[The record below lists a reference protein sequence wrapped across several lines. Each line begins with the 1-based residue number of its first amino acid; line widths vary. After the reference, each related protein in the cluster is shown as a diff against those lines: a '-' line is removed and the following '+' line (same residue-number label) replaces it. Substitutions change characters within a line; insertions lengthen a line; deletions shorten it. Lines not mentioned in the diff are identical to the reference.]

1 VTQQTVEELAKAYGD
16 RADSYEELWA
26 PIIRPHGRAL
36 FEALEPGRA
45 ERVLDLGT
53 GTGALLPDIAA
64 AAPRASIVAVDRSEG
79 MLRLARHPAM
89 RAVMDAQAIALSD
102 GSADRVVMAFVI
114 FTVPNPAG
122 VVAEVHRV
130 LRPSGLFGVATWGDE
145 PDVGADEV
153 WTEELAAHGAADDPV
168 TGINRRDVTN
178 SGEKLE
184 TLFAGAGFADVRT
197 WTDRLDLV
205 WKPENYVDFLA
216 GGGPVRRRLDTLE
229 PETRRRCL
237 EKVRARVAGLEPED
251 LAERSQIVFAVGTKP

>member
-26 PIIRPHGRAL
+26 PVIRPHGRAL
-36 FEALEPGRA
+36 FEALDPA
-45 ERVLDLGT
+45 EARLVLDLGT

-64 AAPRASIVAVDRSEG
+64 GAPRASVVAVDRSEG

-102 GSADRVVMAFVI
+102 ASVDRVVMAFVI
-114 FTVPNPAG
+114 FTVPDPAG

-130 LRPSGLFGVATWGDE
+130 LRPGGLFGVATWGDE
-145 PDVGADEV
+145 PEVPADEV

-168 TGINRRDVTN
+168 TGINRRDVTD
-178 SGEKLE
+178 SPEKLE
-184 TLFAGAGFADVRT
+184 TLFAGARFADVRT

-205 WKPENYVDFLA
+205 WKPDDYVNFLA
-216 GGGPVRRRLDTLE
+216 GGGPVKRRLDTLE

-237 EKVRARVAGLEPED
+237 ESVRARLAGLDLED
-251 LAERSQIVFAVGTKP
+251 LAERSQVVFAVGAKP